1 MLYFKCLYIT
11 IFKCQPPD
19 TRYAVA
25 YRHDCKSP
33 TFLERS
39 LPNARHA
46 VRNRQTR
53 QPTAIFKRFI
63 PDGRHAVRNR
73 QARKTAAAVERR
85 RLDARNAAA
94 YCHAR
99 QPAAIPERRIP
110 DARHAVRHSNNFFQ
124 RIFVLACRF
133 LPSRI
138 ARRCIG
144 LDVFNNNIESPNCR
158 IGMNFLTDV
167 SINLLNSPVSP
178 VNDNRLACV
187 IPCSRVNA

>member
-39 LPNARHA
+39 LPNA
-46 VRNRQTR
+46 
-53 QPTAIFKRFI
+53 
-63 PDGRHAVRNR
+63 RHAVRNR